1 MAAFLKWLLLAP
13 VAIVVILLAIANR
26 HTATVVF
33 DPFAG
38 QVAAASLSVT
48 LPLFI
53 VLFAATMFG
62 VLLGGCV
69 VWFNQGRHRRM
80 AKIARTDAQRARAE
94 ADRLRAQLGSLPAS
108 TTTPSGAALPALAS
122 NGRRAA

>member
-1 MAAFLKWLLLAP
+1 MAAFLKWILLAP
-13 VAIVVILLAIANR
+13 VAIIVILLAIANR
-26 HTATVVF
+26 HDATVVF

-38 QVAAASLSVT
+38 QVAASSISVT

-62 VLLGGCV
+62 VLLGGCA

-94 ADRLRAQLGSLPAS
+94 ADRLRAQLSSIPAS
-108 TTTPSGAALPALAS
+108 TTATPAGDALSALT